1 MAKNIGKEKRPRGSE
16 KKADTI
22 RKRQDLLKQK
32 LLEILEEA
40 PNLGAALSRVGI
52 NRSTFGRWRDD
63 DPNFSINVNHAIE
76 RAIEHT
82 ADNVELALL
91 ASARD
96 GEVAAQKYY
105 LNNNHPRY
113 MPRRWEEQKA
123 NPLTEE
129 RKQQIYRAMKAWDD
143 SRNDYEDERDEDYD
157 GNENDSSDS
166 SDSLYDEDGNL
177 IKK

>member
-1 MAKNIGKEKRPRGSE
+1 MSKNSGKEKRPRGAE

-22 RKRQDLLKQK
+22 RKRQDILKQK

-40 PNLGAALSRVGI
+40 PNLGAALSRIGI
-52 NRSTFGRWRDD
+52 NRSTFSRWRED
-63 DPNFSINVNHAIE
+63 DPNFSLDVNHAVE

-91 ASARD
+91 SSVRE
-96 GEVAAQKYY
+96 GKVPAQKYY
-105 LNNNHPRY
+105 LHHNHPRY
-113 MPRRWEEQKA
+113 MPKRFEEQQA

-143 SRNDYEDERDEDYD
+143 SRGDYEDERDEDYD
-157 GNENDSSDS
+157 GSDS
-166 SDSLYDEDGNL
+166 DVYNPSDSPYDKDGNL
-177 IKK
+177 IK